1 MAARRSARSW
11 STWRARQST
20 SSTWSAVSNRT
31 STRAGELRSAPS
43 GPDDWHRA
51 TGKRALAQ
59 TAAHWVVSPP
69 LPGTS
74 GPLSPR
80 SPPWSTNRARIRGL
94 SIVLGSHTPSASS
107 RLFFF
112 LLFDPPRTSKRTPP
126 SAGRGDKEARTD
138 SRIAGWM
145 DSGSGVV
152 MSNDSGAGA
161 HRVRP
166 AALAGVPSWKMTQ
179 AWERE
184 RKFSLAP
191 RTRILSRCIKYII
204 MSTHNTHCYLG

>member
-20 SSTWSAVSNRT
+20 WSTWSAVSNRT

-112 LLFDPPRTSKRTPP
+112 YSLILLVPRKERRQAQAGVTKRRGRTP
-126 SAGRGDKEARTD
+126 ALLD
-138 SRIAGWM
+138 GWILA
-145 DSGSGVV
+145 VV
-152 MSNDSGAGA
+152 
-161 HRVRP
+161 
-166 AALAGVPSWKMTQ
+166 L
-179 AWERE
+179 
-184 RKFSLAP
+184 
-191 RTRILSRCIKYII
+191 
-204 MSTHNTHCYLG
+204 